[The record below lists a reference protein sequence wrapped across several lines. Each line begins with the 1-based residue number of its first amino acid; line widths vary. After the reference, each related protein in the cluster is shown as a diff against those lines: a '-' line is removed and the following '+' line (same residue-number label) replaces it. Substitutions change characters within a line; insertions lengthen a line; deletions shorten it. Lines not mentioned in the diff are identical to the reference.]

1 MPRARKG
8 ETGVTCAPKRPKWS
22 ISAADTSCPNST
34 KNTALPMPKVGAI
47 QVIVST

>member
-1 MPRARKG
+1 M
-8 ETGVTCAPKRPKWS
+8 
-22 ISAADTSCPNST
+22 SAAETSCPRST